1 MKRLKILLIALS
13 VAIVPMAYILVNQE
27 SDYPALNWIT
37 LVLVSAITCGVFV
50 TLLSLGLG
58 NSDEDEITYHDDG
71 WD

>member
-1 MKRLKILLIALS
+1 MKRLKILLIALA
-13 VAIVPMAYILVNQE
+13 VAIVPMVYILANQE

-58 NSDEDEITYHDDG
+58 KSDEDEITYHDDG
-71 WD
+71 WE